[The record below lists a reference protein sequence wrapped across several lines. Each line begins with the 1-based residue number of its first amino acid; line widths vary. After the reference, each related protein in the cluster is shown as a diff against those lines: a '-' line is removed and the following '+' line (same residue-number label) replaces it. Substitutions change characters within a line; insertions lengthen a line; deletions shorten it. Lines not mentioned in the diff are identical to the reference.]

1 MRDLLSGCSLA
12 EVSALCEQYEAL
24 AALKDLSV
32 QADLARPPASAKKL
46 DLAALFEARVAADV
60 ELVYAGACF
69 PAHRAILA
77 ARCPY
82 FRQVI
87 FIFWFTLKNLNEFVF
102 DFSSSKPDF

>member
-82 FRQVI
+82 FRQVKI
-87 FIFWFTLKNLNEFVF
+87 DFIIW
-102 DFSSSKPDF
+102 